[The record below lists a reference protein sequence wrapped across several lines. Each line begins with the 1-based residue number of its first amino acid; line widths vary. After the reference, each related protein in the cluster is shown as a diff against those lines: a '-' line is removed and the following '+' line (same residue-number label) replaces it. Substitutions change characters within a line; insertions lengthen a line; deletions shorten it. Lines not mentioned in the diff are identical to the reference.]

1 MKRLAAVAGVAVFL
15 AGCAESTPPQSAVGV
30 YPAKGQTMEQQT
42 KDANECSFWAK
53 QQTNYDPSTDTGKG
67 VAVGALIGAAGGAA
81 LGAATGAI
89 TGNVGTG
96 AAVGAVAGGVGGGAI
111 GGTQQYSRSRD
122 GYERAY
128 GACMQGR
135 GYSVVR

>member
-1 MKRLAAVAGVAVFL
+1 MKRVVAVAGAVL
-15 AGCAESTPPQSAVGV
+15 LLSGCAASTPPQSAVAV
-30 YPAKGQTMEQQT
+30 YPMKGQTVDQQARDGSQCT
-42 KDANECSFWAK
+42 LWAK
-53 QQTNYDPSTDTGKG
+53 QQTGYDPATETGKG

-89 TGNVGTG
+89 SGNAGTG
-96 AAVGAVAGGVGGGAI
+96 AAIGAVAGGVGGAAI
-111 GGTQQYSRSRD
+111 GGGYQYTRSKE

-135 GYSVVR
+135 GYSVR